1 MTEILVYIFSFGAF
15 LSGFLVIST
24 TNPIHSVFSLVMC
37 FVNSSILLLML
48 GFEFLALL
56 FMVVYVGALAILFL
70 FVVMMLNVRLVEL
83 IDNLTRYL
91 PIGLIIGIVFLFEL
105 LVIVDTQFSIQNYS
119 GISNTWYL
127 NDTYY
132 IIGQSVWL
140 PLGSIKN
147 NNIWNFSSISNVEA
161 IGSILYTEGYL
172 YFLISSLVLLVAMVG
187 AIVMTLYHEQE
198 VRRQD
203 IFSQITTD
211 IKLRPLN
218 TTLSKESLSMPNR
231 VGLGAKKKPD
241 FRLRN

>member
-37 FVNSSILLLML
+37 FVNTSILLLML

-56 FMVVYVGALAILFL
+56 FLVVYVGALAILFL

-83 IDNLTRYL
+83 IENSTRYL
-91 PIGLIIGIVFLFEL
+91 PIGIIIGIVLLFEL
-105 LVIVDTQFSIQNYS
+105 LVIVDTQFSINNFS
-119 GISNTWYL
+119 GLSNIWYL
-127 NDTYY
+127 NNTYY
-132 IIGQSVWL
+132 LIGENSMDEIGIV
-140 PLGSIKN
+140 KN
-147 NNIWNFSSISNVEA
+147 NNIWNFSSITNVEA
-161 IGSILYTEGYL
+161 IGALLYTEGYL

-203 IFSQITTD
+203 IFSQITTE
-211 IKLRPLN
+211 IQLRPLN
-218 TTLSKESLSMPNR
+218 TIANNI
-231 VGLGAKKKPD
+231 GKKRPD

>member
-83 IDNLTRYL
+83 IENSTRYL
-91 PIGLIIGIVFLFEL
+91 PIGIIIGIVFLFEL

-119 GISNTWYL
+119 GISNLWYL

-132 IIGQSVWL
+132 IIGQSVL
-140 PLGSIKN
+140 IKN

-218 TTLSKESLSMPNR
+218 ITNSGSFITANNKLPTGSKQI
-231 VGLGAKKKPD
+231 KPD